1 MENKIFFSNLKDEV
15 MFLAS
20 QSDEVI
26 VISGYVGP
34 ITIEELAQKCP
45 KTTVVYGMYGRD
57 GISSYL
63 HKALCL
69 LSASHNDL
77 KILYSTSGTHTKC
90 YIFFKEKKI
99 KHILVGSANLSE
111 HGLSSPENTELLT
124 YLSDDNFT
132 LVRYYIQSIL
142 SNSIPCDSDAVVSL
156 ATVLPK
162 ARTKRVLLPLNPL
175 SVSMPLYYIDSS
187 TKEKQTQRASGL
199 NWGNSNNHHKK
210 TGAMEACIPVSSKH
224 IDNYPLLFP
233 PKQLSRTSSDGKSTR
248 VNDPIEI
255 IWDDGYVMKAIFSG
269 NGPVRNERVYPKQ
282 LTSNDGGGVELG
294 GYIRSRMKLDE
305 RHVIEYSDLQ
315 KYGRDDITLTYIQ
328 EGIYAADFSV

>member
-90 YIFFKEKKI
+90 YIFFKEKKNQTYTRRISEFIRTRII
-99 KHILVGSANLSE
+99 KSGKYRI
-111 HGLSSPENTELLT
+111 T
-124 YLSDDNFT
+124 YLS
-132 LVRYYIQSIL
+132 V
-142 SNSIPCDSDAVVSL
+142 
-156 ATVLPK
+156 
-162 ARTKRVLLPLNPL
+162 
-175 SVSMPLYYIDSS
+175 
-187 TKEKQTQRASGL
+187 
-199 NWGNSNNHHKK
+199 
-210 TGAMEACIPVSSKH
+210 
-224 IDNYPLLFP
+224 
-233 PKQLSRTSSDGKSTR
+233 
-248 VNDPIEI
+248 
-255 IWDDGYVMKAIFSG
+255 
-269 NGPVRNERVYPKQ
+269 
-282 LTSNDGGGVELG
+282 
-294 GYIRSRMKLDE
+294 
-305 RHVIEYSDLQ
+305 
-315 KYGRDDITLTYIQ
+315 
-328 EGIYAADFSV
+328 